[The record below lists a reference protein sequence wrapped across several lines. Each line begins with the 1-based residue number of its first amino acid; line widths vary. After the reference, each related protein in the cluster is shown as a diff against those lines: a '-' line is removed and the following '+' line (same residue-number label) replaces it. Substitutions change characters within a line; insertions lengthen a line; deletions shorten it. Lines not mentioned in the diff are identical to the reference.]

1 MQIVIAYTIGIGAM
15 LMAFAATPANLGWMQ
30 WATVFMIGFFL
41 YGPQV
46 RARREGV

>member
-1 MQIVIAYTIGIGAM
+1 M

-46 RARREGV
+46 PDSHAGPLSRPA